1 MGKISDVI
9 KEIIGIGTI
18 KDPDNRKQKSGTSKV
33 TNKILLKELVDHFND
48 QIEELS
54 VGRRLLYPMSFNILM
69 HPDDYNTTKESL
81 PFVLPEVVSAFYGSI
96 KEKSKAYHNG
106 VNYAPPAT
114 YWFFQFSACQIKTKD
129 GVEDFIKRGE
139 IVTTGS
145 LTTFDIRK
153 AQQGGIRSEANVH
166 LSVKCQN
173 SVPNENNINM
183 DALLGMDILSEGSYS
198 FNFDKTLNEDTTL
211 ISAASDKQRK
221 GWATLR
227 WAAEDGSGSYKV
239 YDMFDAYI
247 EISGKTETRTTS
259 NVVKIN
265 SDAVIRQHVLI
276 KYDQATQTFL
286 LAAFAKT
293 KLNTREVPL
302 SSVGSP
308 QWVTLAKFNS
318 HIFMN
323 DSIQIEFNANSDL
336 V

>member
-1 MGKISDVI
+1 MRNFFDAI
-9 KEIIGIGTI
+9 KKGLAIGVVE
-18 KDPDNRKQKSGTSKV
+18 PDNKKQKQKTSKV

-96 KEKSKAYHNG
+96 KEKCKAYYNG
-106 VNYAPPAT
+106 VNFAPPAT
-114 YWFFQFSACQIKTKD
+114 YWFFQFSACQVKAKD
-129 GVEDFIKRGE
+129 GEEDFIKRGE
-139 IVTTGS
+139 IVTTGN
-145 LTTFDIRK
+145 LTTFDIHK
-153 AQQGGIRSEANVH
+153 AQQGGVRSEANVH

-173 SVPNENNINM
+173 SNTNDNNINM
-183 DALLGMDILSEGSYS
+183 DALLGMDIISEGSYT
-198 FNFDKTLNEDTTL
+198 FNFDKTLNEDATL
-211 ISAASDKQRK
+211 ISAANDKQRK

-227 WAAEDGSGSYKV
+227 WAAEDGSGNFKV

-259 NVVKIN
+259 NIVIIK

-276 KYDQATQTFL
+276 KYDQTTQTFL

-293 KLNTREVPL
+293 RLNSREVPL
-302 SSVGSP
+302 STVGAP

-318 HIFMN
+318 HIFLN

>member
-1 MGKISDVI
+1 MGKFLDFI
-9 KEIIGIGTI
+9 KEIIRIGAI
-18 KDPDNRKQKSGTSKV
+18 KDSDRGKQKFESLEL
-33 TNKILLKELVDHFND
+33 TNQILLDELVDHFNQVMD
-48 QIEELS
+48 KKS

-69 HPDDYNTTKESL
+69 HPDDYNSTKESF

-96 KEKSKAYHNG
+96 KKKSSTYHNG
-106 VNYAPPAT
+106 VNNAPPAT
-114 YWFFQFSACQIKTKD
+114 YWFFQFSACQIKAKD
-129 GVEDFIKRGE
+129 GVEDFIKRGK
-139 IVTTGS
+139 IVTTGN

-173 SVPNENNINM
+173 SNTNDNNINM

-211 ISAASDKQRK
+211 ISALNDKQRK

>member
-1 MGKISDVI
+1 MIKIFNAI
-9 KEIIGIGTI
+9 KDLIDGGTI
-18 KDPDNRKQKSGTSKV
+18 DPKEEKQRQGTSKV

-48 QIEELS
+48 QIEDLS

-81 PFVLPEVVSAFYGSI
+81 PFVLPEVVSEFYRAI
-96 KEKSKAYHNG
+96 KEKSKSYHNG

-114 YWFFQFSACQIKTKD
+114 YWFFQFSACQVKAKD
-129 GVEDFIKRGE
+129 GEEDFIKRGE
-139 IVTTGS
+139 IVTAGS

-153 AQQGGIRSEANVH
+153 AQQGNIRSEANVH

-173 SVPNENNINM
+173 SNTNDNNINM
-183 DALLGMDILSEGSYS
+183 DALLGMDIISEGSYT

-211 ISAASDKQRK
+211 ISAVNDKQRK

-227 WAAEDGSGSYKV
+227 WSAEDGSGNYKV

-259 NVVKIN
+259 NIVKIN
-265 SDAVIRQHVLI
+265 SDAVMKQHVHI
-276 KYDQATQTFL
+276 RFDQTTQTFS

-293 KLNTREVPL
+293 RLNSREVPL
-302 SSVGSP
+302 SAPGSAP
-308 QWVTLAKFNS
+308 QWMSLSNNS
-318 HIFMN
+318 SIFLN
-323 DSIQIEFNANSDL
+323 DAVRIQFEINSDL